1 MLELRLYGAN
11 SYLFGNGKEIYK
23 FKAKDSEIVR
33 NILCLGNV
41 SKVFSADNMKETEFN
56 GYIFDLSVDYEAVC
70 VINLLYVNKY
80 WMIKNE
86 IV

>member
-1 MLELRLYGAN
+1 MLERRLYGAN

-41 SKVFSADNMKETEFN
+41 LKVFSADNMKETEFN
-56 GYIFDLSVDYEAVC
+56 GYVFDLSVDYEAVC